1 MRSSPNFWLV
11 SRRGSPSLR
20 LTVPRVEVPH
30 DVTATTDLG
39 REGEN
44 TDNIQSEEGLV
55 FHVQLGY
62 KALALVLVVV
72 LQTLYMLGDAVA
84 FCYTALGF
92 RN

>member
-1 MRSSPNFWLV
+1 M
-11 SRRGSPSLR
+11 SRKGTPVLR
-20 LTVPRVEVPH
+20 LTVPRVEIPT
-30 DVTATTDLG
+30 DIVTDSG

-44 TDNIQSEEGLV
+44 KDNVRSEEGLV

-72 LQTLYMLGDAVA
+72 LQTLYMLGDAIA